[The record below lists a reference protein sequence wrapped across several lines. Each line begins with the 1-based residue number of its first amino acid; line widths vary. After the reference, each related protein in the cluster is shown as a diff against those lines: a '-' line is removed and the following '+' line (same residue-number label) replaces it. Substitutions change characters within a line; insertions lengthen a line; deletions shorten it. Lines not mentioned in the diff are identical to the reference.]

1 MQELRLSPLLTHL
14 NRRRFLQLS
23 GVALAAPALRF
34 RTARAAEESWYLS
47 FKETTIWTKA
57 RGTGSAAK
65 LERAPQWTYF
75 KGLGAAEGDRLPVA
89 HPLTAD
95 KVYVDAE
102 DVGPAGPPTA
112 DWVYVPIGTTAA
124 ALGPQSSASPS
135 ASPSPTATTSP
146 TPVGGPSVGAWIAA
160 SAPTELWSAQS
171 DGIYLGLADPG
182 SLFKVLEAP
191 RSGRLRVLDAITNGP
206 AYLDAKTV
214 APAGPPTGPRV
225 PARWW
230 GYVGVEGINVRTAPD
245 GSGESLGTLPVGTPL
260 VVESWVVGQEVIS
273 DQPGWAR
280 VAEGVYAYG
289 PLLRKPYIELPPAP
303 IHGPLG
309 DRWIDTNLTQQTVTA
324 YEGSRPVYMTATCSG
339 RPGWETHEGVHSILW
354 RKERETMDS
363 NTLVGQDAARA
374 SYKIENIRWTQYF
387 TNDGQAI
394 HENFWRD
401 PALFGIPSSHGCLGM
416 IDQDALWFWLWANQ
430 GTPIS
435 VHY

>member
-1 MQELRLSPLLTHL
+1 M
-14 NRRRFLQLS
+14 LS
-23 GVALAAPALRF
+23 GLAIAAPALGLQ
-34 RTARAAEESWYLS
+34 TARAAEESWYLN
-47 FKETTIWTKA
+47 FKETTLWSKP
-57 RGTGSAAK
+57 RGTGSAV
-65 LERAPQWTYF
+65 ERAPQWSYF
-75 KGLGAAEGDRLPVA
+75 KGLGPKENDRLPVA
-89 HPLTAD
+89 HPLSGD
-95 KVYVDAE
+95 KVYVDAA
-102 DVGPAGPPTA
+102 DLGPAGPPPA
-112 DWVYVPIGTTAA
+112 EWVYVPVGAPTAA
-124 ALGPQSSASPS
+124 ALGPSSSSAPSPA
-135 ASPSPTATTSP
+135 ASPVASPTATASP
-146 TPVGGPSVGAWIAA
+146 APATGPSVGSWVAA
-160 SAPTELWSAQS
+160 SAPTELWSAPAG
-171 DGIYLGLADPG
+171 GIYLGLADPG
-182 SLFKVLEAP
+182 SLFKVLESP
-191 RSGRLRVLDAITNGP
+191 RSGRLRVQDAITNGS
-206 AYLDAKTV
+206 AYLEAKTV
-214 APAGPPTGPRV
+214 GQASPPASPRV

-230 GYVGVEGINVRTAPD
+230 GYVGVEGSNIRSAPD
-245 GSGESLGTLPVGTPL
+245 GSGESLGTLPVGTP
-260 VVESWVVGQEVIS
+260 VIIESWVVGQEVIS

-280 VAEGVYAYG
+280 VAEGVYVYG

-309 DRWIDTNLTQQTVTA
+309 DRWIDANLTQQTVTA